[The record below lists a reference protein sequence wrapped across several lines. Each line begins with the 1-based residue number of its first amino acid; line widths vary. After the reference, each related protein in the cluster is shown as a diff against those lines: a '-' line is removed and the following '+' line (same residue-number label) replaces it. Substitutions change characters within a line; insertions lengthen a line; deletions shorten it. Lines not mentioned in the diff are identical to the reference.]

1 MNHSTPGLP
10 VHHQLPEFAQT
21 HVQWV
26 GDAIQPSHPLS
37 SPSSPALNLS
47 QHQGLFLWVS
57 SLHQVTSLTWAMLI
71 FPTVLILALVQSS
84 IVGYYQV
91 FFVESYLL
99 SVMILVSGLF
109 PPICT
114 HDDSAW
120 RSEMKVAQSH
130 PTLCDPM
137 GYTVHGI
144 LQARMLERVAFPFSR
159 GIFPTQG

>member
-1 MNHSTPGLP
+1 
-10 VHHQLPEFAQT
+10 
-21 HVQWV
+21 
-26 GDAIQPSHPLS
+26 
-37 SPSSPALNLS
+37 
-47 QHQGLFLWVS
+47 
-57 SLHQVTSLTWAMLI
+57 MLI

-159 GIFPTQG
+159 GIFPTQGSNAGLPHCRQILYQLSHKGSPRILEWVAHPFSSRSSYPGIELESPALQVDSLSTELSGKPW